1 MNKKLTIA
9 VIGCGTFAYKF
20 INLFKSHPNTEKVYV
35 CDLIKEKAQAF
46 AKEFD
51 VEVIKTFEDA
61 LKKEDVNCI
70 AVFTS
75 RHLHGDL
82 SIRALKAGK
91 NVYSAVP
98 MASTVEECQEI
109 VRLVK
114 ETKLTYL
121 IGETCY
127 YFPCAMFAREM
138 YQQGRFGEFSYGASQ
153 YYHHIND
160 ISYGERPAER
170 GMPPLF
176 YPTHSTAMLLSAVNS
191 YATKVV
197 CFGCKDRSGDPAF
210 TKDGNVWG
218 NEFINQYVMMQLA
231 NGGTARITEARGFGH
246 GSPSSYIS
254 AIYGTKASYEYS
266 NAQHILC
273 EKDFNHNVESVALS
287 EGGNY
292 LVREKEEKVV
302 LTDFSDYVNTE
313 EMVKNKHLPD
323 FKEQVANGNWKRSSL
338 AEVQKKEAERLPK
351 EFDGLENDHMCTHK
365 FLVDDFC
372 KAAYNKEIP
381 ALNAWFAARSNI
393 PGLVAIESAKNG
405 GIPIDVPDCGDAP
418 KN

>member
-1 MNKKLTIA
+1 MKEKLSIA

-20 INLFKSHPNTEKVYV
+20 INLFKNHPNTEKVFV
-35 CDLIKEKAQAF
+35 CDLIAERANAF
-46 AKEFD
+46 AKQFGIET
-51 VEVIKTFEDA
+51 IATFEEA
-61 LKKEDVNCI
+61 IAREDVNCI

-75 RHLHGDL
+75 RHQHGDL
-82 SIRALKAGK
+82 TIRALKAGK
-91 NVYSAVP
+91 HVYSAVP

-114 ETKLTYL
+114 ETGLTYL

-127 YFPCAMFAREM
+127 YFPCAMFAREI
-138 YQQGRFGEFSYGASQ
+138 YNEGRFGEFSYGASQ

-160 ISYGERPAER
+160 ISYGERPDER

-176 YPTHSTAMLLSAVNS
+176 YPTHSTAMLLGSVNS

-197 CFGCKDRSGDPAF
+197 SFGCKDRTGDKAF
-210 TKDGNVWG
+210 TKEGNAWG
-218 NEFINQYVMMQLA
+218 NEFINQYVLMQLA

-266 NAQHILC
+266 NAQHVLC
-273 EKDFNHNVESVALS
+273 EKDFEHNVEEVTLS
-287 EGGNY
+287 EGGEY
-292 LVREKEEKVV
+292 LIREKEEKVK
-302 LTDFSDYVNTE
+302 LTDYSDYVNTA
-313 EMVKNKHLPD
+313 EMVENKHLPD
-323 FKEQVANGNWKRSSL
+323 FKEQVANGNYKRNSL
-338 AEVQKKEAERLPK
+338 AEVQKKEAARLPK

-372 KAAYNKEIP
+372 KAAYTGEIP
-381 ALNAWFAARSNI
+381 ALNAWFAARINI
-393 PGLVAIESAKNG
+393 PGLVAIE
-405 GIPIDVPDCGDAP
+405 
-418 KN
+418 